1 MKIKNIILVGT
12 LAFTTLVG
20 CEDANKKTET
30 NEKVFFSE
38 NDMKQAKNIIEKV
51 FYTYENHQKQLTMD
65 EFEEANKSIAHDI
78 SEQLKD
84 AYFDDV
90 EVNIVNNH
98 HERSGKDDFL
108 EDPNNCY
115 KKEEGAMLGT
125 YDPEC
130 FLTYKFEGN
139 KVKLQSPKIV
149 YYKNINV
156 HELIIPMTYEGKDLI
171 LPSFHFV
178 KTKEGM
184 KLIQGLGISS
194 TILNDFKTL
203 EDKTEEELKIE
214 KQSKTLK
221 EIKMYNIF

>member
-12 LAFTTLVG
+12 LAFTTLIG
-20 CEDANKKTET
+20 CENTNKKTET

-38 NDMKQAKNIIEKV
+38 NDIKQAKNIIEKV

-65 EFEEANKSIAHDI
+65 EFEEANKSIAQDI
-78 SEQLKD
+78 SKQLSN

-90 EVNIVNNH
+90 EVNIVDNH

-115 KKEEGAMLGT
+115 KKEEGAIIGT
-125 YDPEC
+125 YNPEC
-130 FLTYKFEGN
+130 FLTYKFEGK
-139 KVKLQSPKIV
+139 KVKLQSPKV
-149 YYKNINV
+149 TYYKNINV

-171 LPSFHFV
+171 SPSFHFV
-178 KTKEGM
+178 KTKEGI
-184 KLIQGLGISS
+184 KLIQGLGINS

-203 EDKTEEELKIE
+203 ENKTEEELRVE
-214 KQSKTLK
+214 KQSKTLN
-221 EIKMYNIF
+221 EIKTYNIY

>member
-1 MKIKNIILVGT
+1 
-12 LAFTTLVG
+12 
-20 CEDANKKTET
+20 
-30 NEKVFFSE
+30 
-38 NDMKQAKNIIEKV
+38 
-51 FYTYENHQKQLTMD
+51 
-65 EFEEANKSIAHDI
+65 
-78 SEQLKD
+78 
-84 AYFDDV
+84 
-90 EVNIVNNH
+90 
-98 HERSGKDDFL
+98 
-108 EDPNNCY
+108 
-115 KKEEGAMLGT
+115 
-125 YDPEC
+125 
-130 FLTYKFEGN
+130 TYKFEGN

-184 KLIQGLGISS
+184 KSIQGLGISS